1 MDALFRSM
9 FVDFDSFDILGELP
23 NEIGSM
29 ILRYLDGE
37 SLLKAANV
45 SKRWNSLCRGDKK
58 LRQRGRQQLR
68 MMKKRKKE
76 QIYGIL
82 KRSSYVPV
90 EEVAAFKS
98 VTSRNSNSNV
108 QMNHKVIEYG
118 ALTSTL
124 AINENILQKLKVNF
138 GVESTGSAKLQKPK
152 KSLSTQQKR
161 RLLRH

>member
-1 MDALFRSM
+1 MDVLFSSL
-9 FVDFDSFDILGELP
+9 FVMRPGSQPELDFDILGQLP

-29 ILRYLDGE
+29 ILRYLDGK
-37 SLLKAANV
+37 SLLKAATV

-76 QIYGIL
+76 QIYGTL

-90 EEVAAFKS
+90 DEVPAFRPK
-98 VTSRNSNSNV
+98 TSRNVVRSI
-108 QMNHKVIEYG
+108 QKDLKPIE
-118 ALTSTL
+118 AP
-124 AINENILQKLKVNF
+124 AIPRTNENILEELKINL
-138 GVESTGSAKLQKPK
+138 ESSVKIQRLK
-152 KSLSTQQKR
+152 KSLSSQQKR